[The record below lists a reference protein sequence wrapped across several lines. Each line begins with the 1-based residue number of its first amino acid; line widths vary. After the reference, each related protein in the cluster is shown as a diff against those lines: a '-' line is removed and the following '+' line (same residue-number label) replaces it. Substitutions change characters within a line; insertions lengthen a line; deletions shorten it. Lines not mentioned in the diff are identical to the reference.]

1 MKVSVIITA
10 WNVEDYIR
18 QAIESCVNSDYRDLE
33 IIVIDDCSTDGS
45 LKIIDEFRVKD
56 ERVQVIQNEINCGAG
71 MSRSIG
77 VENAT
82 GEYVIFLDGD
92 DWLNPDFIKS
102 LVEGAEKTDADIVSG
117 GIVIRRL
124 DGSYDATSYG
134 NTICE
139 GLDKITKFWG
149 EKIVFMNNK
158 LIRRTLFDKVPY
170 CKRRFVED
178 TPTIIPQLYLANKV
192 AYVDNIGYN
201 YRMQNNSLTHKA
213 SPIKYAVYRCLCAQ
227 DIISFFEE
235 HDKEILK
242 QIPIVRQY
250 ATHINQIK
258 QLKPTP
264 EMIEDFKEDW
274 ILFSCRLLSGK

>member
-1 MKVSVIITA
+1 MKISVIITA

-102 LVEGAEKTDADIVSG
+102 LVEEAEKTDADIVSG

-158 LIRRTLFDKVPY
+158 LIRRILFDKVPY

-250 ATHINQIK
+250 ATHVNQIK

>member
-33 IIVIDDCSTDGS
+33 IIVVDDCSTDGS

-102 LVEGAEKTDADIVSG
+102 LVEEAEKTDADIVSG

-250 ATHINQIK
+250 ATHVNQIK

>member
-1 MKVSVIITA
+1 MKISVIITA

-33 IIVIDDCSTDGS
+33 IIVVDDCSTDGS
-45 LKIIDEFRVKD
+45 LKIIDEFRAKD

-92 DWLNPDFIKS
+92 DWLNSDFIKS

-158 LIRRTLFDKVPY
+158 LIKRTLFDKVPY

-242 QIPIVRQY
+242 QIPIIRQY
-250 ATHINQIK
+250 ATHVNQIK